1 MIKLPG
7 VTHTSRETERRLSFD
22 LAAGL
27 IVLLGLAFRLYHID
41 FPMVDGHSWRQ
52 ITNADIARHYTEG
65 SLNLFVPR
73 VSWGGLNGV
82 VGMEFPLLQYVTG
95 LLWRLTTEQHLVA
108 RLVAVAFSVAGILA
122 IYFLGTRLFGR
133 PAGRAAAFLLAV
145 SPSAVYFGRSFLSD
159 TPMMTFMIVAVLAWD
174 RYFDRPS
181 VSRAALAA
189 LPTMLCAL
197 VKLPA
202 ILVFAP
208 IVGLAWAR
216 GGWPRVFDRR
226 LIAGCVASLA
236 AVAAWYWYADRIY
249 LETGL
254 TQAVFRPSG
263 TYPQDQA
270 PGVVYTSVSH
280 FATAERL
287 ADLSFW
293 WDMLVRFWRMHL
305 TPLGFAAVA
314 VAPLVLWRH
323 RAGAAVGLWVLG
335 GVTLLIVSAE
345 GQWQHE
351 FHQLP
356 FLPPLML
363 AFGAVAAPAF
373 DGARLGRVLRPP
385 LAVILTAVTLTAVAF
400 VSFTTSPVQHD
411 LYRTSREYAPATHFI
426 HFGNVIQG
434 LVPPDAL
441 VVTVDYERGGANSPM
456 LLFFSR
462 RQGWSFDLSTISPG
476 VIENLRVRYGAQ
488 FFATAIGR
496 DIRRER
502 IAVLDYL
509 EQFEAVP
516 TPPQADQLLLVDLRR
531 PKAR

>member
-1 MIKLPG
+1 VIQYPG
-7 VTHTSRETERRLSFD
+7 VTHTTGEIERPRSFD
-22 LAAGL
+22 LAVFL
-27 IVLLGLAFRLYHID
+27 ILLLALAFRLYRID

-95 LLWRLTTEQHLVA
+95 LLWTVTTELHWVA
-108 RLVAVAFSVAGILA
+108 RAVSVAFSLAGVVT

-133 PAGRAAAFLLAV
+133 PAGRAAAFLLAI

-159 TPMMTFMIVAVLAWD
+159 IPMMTLMIVAVLAWD
-174 RYFDRPS
+174 RYFDRPDTA
-181 VSRAALAA
+181 RAAMAALATA
-189 LPTMLCAL
+189 LAAL

-208 IVGLAWAR
+208 IAGVAWAR
-216 GGWPRVFDRR
+216 GGWAGVFDRR
-226 LIAGCVASLA
+226 LLAGCVASLA
-236 AVAAWYWYADRIY
+236 VVAGWYYYADRIY

-263 TYPQDQA
+263 TYPQAQA
-270 PGVVYTSVSH
+270 PGVVYASISH
-280 FATAERL
+280 FATTARL
-287 ADLSFW
+287 TDITFW
-293 WDMLVRFWRMHL
+293 WDMVARFWGLHL
-305 TPLGFAAVA
+305 TPLGFIGVALSPLWLRRQRTGAV
-314 VAPLVLWRH
+314 
-323 RAGAAVGLWVLG
+323 VGLWVLAG
-335 GVTLLIVSAE
+335 ATLLVVAAE

-356 FLPPLML
+356 YLPPLML

-373 DGARLGRVLRPP
+373 DGAALARFARAP
-385 LAVILTAVTLTAVAF
+385 LAAGLAAVLLTAIGVVQFLA
-400 VSFTTSPVQHD
+400 SPVRHD
-411 LYRTSREYAPATHFI
+411 LYRTTPEYAPSTYFI
-426 HFGNVIQG
+426 HFGNVVQG

-441 VVTVDYERGGANSPM
+441 VVSVDYDRGGANSPM

-462 RQGWSFDLSTISPG
+462 RQGWSFDLHTISPS
-476 VIENLRVRYGAQ
+476 VIENLRVHYGAQ
-488 FFATAIGR
+488 FFATAIAQ
-496 DIRRER
+496 DIGRER

-509 EQFEAVP
+509 AQFETVP

-531 PKAR
+531 LKAR

>member
-7 VTHTSRETERRLSFD
+7 VAHTSRETERPWSFD
-22 LAAGL
+22 LAIFL
-27 IVLLGLAFRLYHID
+27 IVLLALAFRLYRID
-41 FPMVDGHSWRQ
+41 FPLVDGHSWRQ
-52 ITNADIARHYTEG
+52 ITNADIARHYAEG
-65 SLNLFVPR
+65 SLNLFEPR
-73 VSWGGLNGV
+73 VSWGGLNGI

-95 LLWRLTTEQHLVA
+95 LLWIVTSELHWVA
-108 RLVAVAFSVAGILA
+108 RMVSVGFSLTGVVA

-145 SPSAVYFGRSFLSD
+145 APSAVYFGRSFLSD

-181 VSRAALAA
+181 HSRAALAA
-189 LPTMLCAL
+189 WFTMLCAL

-208 IVGLAWAR
+208 IAGLAWAR
-216 GGWPRVFDRR
+216 GGWPRVCDRR

-236 AVAAWYWYADRIY
+236 GVAAWYWYADRIY

-270 PGVVYTSVSH
+270 PGVVYTSISH

-287 ADLSFW
+287 ADPSFW
-293 WDMLVRFWRMHL
+293 SHMLGRFWRMHL
-305 TPLGFAAVA
+305 TPLGFVAAA
-314 VAPLVLWRH
+314 VAPLVLRRH
-323 RAGAAVGLWVLG
+323 RASAAVGLWVLG
-335 GVTLLIVSAE
+335 GAALLVVSAE

-363 AFGAVAAPAF
+363 AFGVVAAPAF

-385 LAVILTAVTLTAVAF
+385 LAVILMAVTLTAVAF

-411 LYRTSREYAPATHFI
+411 LYRTSREYAPATYFI

-476 VIENLRVRYGAQ
+476 VIENLRARYGAQ
-488 FFATAIGR
+488 YFATAIGR

>member
-1 MIKLPG
+1 
-7 VTHTSRETERRLSFD
+7 VTTIHREAERRPSFD
-22 LAAGL
+22 LAIFL
-27 IVLLGLAFRLYHID
+27 IILLGLAFRLYRID

-65 SLNLFVPR
+65 SLNLFAPR

-82 VGMEFPLLQYVTG
+82 VGMEFPLLQYLTG
-95 LLWRLTTEQHLVA
+95 LLWRVTGELHAIA
-108 RLVAVAFSVAGILA
+108 RLVAVAFSVAGIAA
-122 IYFLGTRLFGR
+122 IYSLGTRLFGR

-159 TPMMTFMIVAVLAWD
+159 TPMMTLMIVALVAWD

-181 VSRAALAA
+181 NPRAIVAAAL
-189 LPTMLCAL
+189 TMLCAL

-202 ILVFAP
+202 ILVLAP
-208 IVGLAWAR
+208 MAGLAWAR
-216 GGWPRVFDRR
+216 GGWPGVFDRR
-226 LIAGCVASLA
+226 LVAGVVASV
-236 AVAAWYWYADRIY
+236 AVVAGWYWYADRIY

-270 PGVVYTSVSH
+270 PGVVYTSISH
-280 FATAERL
+280 FATTDRL
-287 ADLSFW
+287 TDLSFW
-293 WDMLVRFWRMHL
+293 WDMVARFWRMHL
-305 TPLGFAAVA
+305 TPLGFLAVA
-314 VAPLVLWRH
+314 LSPLALWRQ
-323 RAGAAVGLWVLG
+323 RLGAAVGLWVLG
-335 GVTLLIVSAE
+335 GLALLIVSAE

-363 AFGAVAAPAF
+363 AFGVIAAPAF
-373 DGARLGRVLRPP
+373 DGARVARFRKPP
-385 LAVILTAVTLTAVAF
+385 LSVSLAAMALTAIAVASF
-400 VSFTTSPVQHD
+400 VASPVRHD
-411 LYRTSREYAPATHFI
+411 LYRTTPEYAPATYFI
-426 HFGNVIQG
+426 HFGNVIQAA
-434 LVPPDAL
+434 VPPDAL

-462 RQGWSFDLSTISPG
+462 RQGWSFDLSTISPA

-488 FFATAIGR
+488 FFATAIGKE
-496 DIRRER
+496 IGRER
-502 IAVLDYL
+502 QAVLDYL
-509 EQFEAVP
+509 AQFETVP

-531 PKAR
+531 FKTR

>member
-1 MIKLPG
+1 
-7 VTHTSRETERRLSFD
+7 
-22 LAAGL
+22 
-27 IVLLGLAFRLYHID
+27 
-41 FPMVDGHSWRQ
+41 MVDGHSWRQ
-52 ITNADIARHYTEG
+52 ITNADIARHYAEG
-65 SLNLFVPR
+65 SLNPLLPR
-73 VSWGGLNGV
+73 VSWGGVNGV
-82 VGMEFPLLQYVTG
+82 VGMEFPLLQYLTA
-95 LLWRLTTEQHLVA
+95 LLWRATTELHWVA
-108 RLVAVAFSVAGILA
+108 RLASISFSVAGVIA
-122 IYFLGTRLFGR
+122 MYFLGTRLFGR
-133 PAGRAAAFLLAV
+133 PAGRAAAFLLAI
-145 SPSAVYFGRSFLSD
+145 SPSAVYFGRAFLSD
-159 TPMMTFMIVAVLAWD
+159 TPMMTLMIVAVLAWD

-181 VSRAALAA
+181 SSRAAVAA

-216 GGWPRVFDRR
+216 GGWPGVFDRR
-226 LIAGCVASLA
+226 LIAGCAASVA
-236 AVAAWYWYADRIY
+236 VVVGWYWYADRIY

-263 TYPQDQA
+263 TYPQTQA
-270 PGVVYTSVSH
+270 PGAIYASISH

-287 ADLSFW
+287 ADRSFW

-305 TPLGFAAVA
+305 TPFGFVAVA
-314 VAPLVLWRH
+314 LAPLVLWRQ
-323 RAGAAVGLWVLG
+323 RAGAVVGLWVLG
-335 GVTLLIVSAE
+335 GAALLIVSAE

-363 AFGAVAAPAF
+363 AFGVAAAPAF
-373 DGARLGRVLRPP
+373 DGTSLTPFRRPRVAAVLVAIA
-385 LAVILTAVTLTAVAF
+385 LSAIAVI
-400 VSFTTSPVQHD
+400 SFATSPVRHD
-411 LYRTSREYAPATHFI
+411 LYRTTREFAPATHFI

-441 VVTVDYERGGANSPM
+441 IVTVDYERGGTNSPM

-462 RQGWSFDLSTISPG
+462 RQGWSFDLYSISPA
-476 VIENLRVRYGAQ
+476 VIEHLRVHYGAQ

-496 DIRRER
+496 EIGRER
-502 IAVLDYL
+502 MAVLDYL
-509 EQFEAVP
+509 AQFETVP

>member
-1 MIKLPG
+1 MIQSDRDAG
-7 VTHTSRETERRLSFD
+7 RRPPFD
-22 LAAGL
+22 ITAVS
-27 IVLLGLAFRLYHID
+27 IVLLGLAFRLYRID

-82 VGMEFPLLQYVTG
+82 VGMEFPLLQYLTG

-108 RLVAVAFSVAGILA
+108 RLISVAFSLAGIIA
-122 IYFLGTRLFGR
+122 IYFLGTRLFGQ

-181 VSRAALAA
+181 ASRAALAA

-249 LETGL
+249 LESGL

-263 TYPQDQA
+263 TYPQDLA

-287 ADLSFW
+287 TDLSFW
-293 WDMLVRFWRMHL
+293 WDMLARFWRMHL
-305 TPLGFAAVA
+305 TPLGFVAVA
-314 VAPLVLWRH
+314 VAAPVLWRH
-323 RAGAAVGLWVLG
+323 RAGAVIGLWVLG
-335 GVTLLIVSAE
+335 GLALLVVSAE

-363 AFGAVAAPAF
+363 AFGVVAAPAF

-385 LAVILTAVTLTAVAF
+385 VAVILVAVAL
-400 VSFTTSPVQHD
+400 VSFATSRVQHD
-411 LYRTSREYAPATHFI
+411 LYRTSREYAPATDFI
-426 HFGNVIQG
+426 HFGNLIQG

-441 VVTVDYERGGANSPM
+441 VVTVDYRRGGANSPM

-476 VIENLRVRYGAQ
+476 VIENLRVRHGAQ
-488 FFATAIGR
+488 FFATAIGQE
-496 DIRRER
+496 IRQEG

-509 EQFEAVP
+509 EQFEVVP
-516 TPPQADQLLLVDLRR
+516 TPPQADQFLLVDLRR
-531 PKAR
+531 PKQRQGG

>member
-95 LLWRLTTEQHLVA
+95 LLWRLTTEQHMVA
-108 RLVAVAFSVAGILA
+108 RLVAVAFSLAGIIA

-181 VSRAALAA
+181 ASRAALAA

-280 FATAERL
+280 FATVERL
-287 ADLSFW
+287 TDPAFW
-293 WDMLVRFWRMHL
+293 WDMLARFWSLHL
-305 TPLGFAAVA
+305 TPLGFVA
-314 VAPLVLWRH
+314 VVVSPLVLWRH

-351 FHQLP
+351 FHQMP

-373 DGARLGRVLRPP
+373 DGAALTRLIRRP
-385 LAVILTAVTLTAVAF
+385 LATGLAAVVLTGLAVLSF
-400 VSFTTSPVQHD
+400 VTSPVQHD
-411 LYRTSREYAPATHFI
+411 LYRTTREYAPATYFI

-476 VIENLRVRYGAQ
+476 VIENLRVRHGAQ

>member
-1 MIKLPG
+1 MVKYPG
-7 VTHTSRETERRLSFD
+7 VTHSTRGIERPRSFD
-22 LAAGL
+22 LAIFL
-27 IVLLGLAFRLYHID
+27 ILLLALAFRLYRID

-82 VGMEFPLLQYVTG
+82 VGMEFPLLQYLTG
-95 LLWRLTTEQHLVA
+95 LLWMATTELHWVA
-108 RLVAVAFSVAGILA
+108 RAVSVAFSVAGVVA

-159 TPMMTFMIVAVLAWD
+159 TPMMTLMIVAVLTWD
-174 RYFDRPS
+174 RYFERPTAT
-181 VSRAALAA
+181 RAAVAAAVTALA
-189 LPTMLCAL
+189 AL

-202 ILVFAP
+202 VLVLAP
-208 IVGLAWAR
+208 IAGIAWAR
-216 GGWPRVFDRR
+216 GGWAGVFDRR
-226 LIAGCVASLA
+226 LLAGGVASLA
-236 AVAAWYWYADRIY
+236 VVAGWYYYADRIY

-263 TYPQDQA
+263 TYPQAQA
-270 PGVVYTSVSH
+270 PGVVYASVSH
-280 FATAERL
+280 FATLSRL
-287 ADLSFW
+287 TSTTFW
-293 WDMLVRFWRMHL
+293 ANMVSRFWTLHL
-305 TPLGFAAVA
+305 TPLGFMAVA
-314 VAPLVLWRH
+314 LSPWWLWGR
-323 RAGAAVGLWVLG
+323 RSGAVVGLWAVG
-335 GVTLLIVSAE
+335 GAALLVVSAE

-363 AFGAVAAPAF
+363 AFGVVAAPAF
-373 DGARLGRVLRPP
+373 DGAALARFARRP
-385 LAVILTAVTLTAVAF
+385 LAAGLVAVLLAAIAVGQF
-400 VSFTTSPVQHD
+400 LVSPVRHD
-411 LYRTSREYAPATHFI
+411 LYRTTPEYAPASFFI
-426 HFGNVIQG
+426 HFGNVVQG

-441 VVTVDYERGGANSPM
+441 VVTVDYDRGGANSPM

-462 RQGWSFDLSTISPG
+462 RQGWSFDLHTITPA
-476 VIENLRVRYGAQ
+476 VIENLRVHYGAQ
-488 FFATAIGR
+488 FFATAIAQ
-496 DIRRER
+496 DIGRER

-509 EQFEAVP
+509 AQFETVP

-531 PKAR
+531 LKAR